1 MSTTQSLS
9 AQCEDILASIKEF
22 EKTDQTDRA
31 QRLRLV
37 QSLNKLT
44 HRLKDPKEAI
54 FDHFTNVCQSS
65 SRSFFSFPVNNVQ
78 GYVGSSDKTYNYML
92 LPFLSSFSLMK
103 WTIDL

>member
-1 MSTTQSLS
+1 MLRGFTIYHLGCLNLLIGQDRRSIGAITMSTSQSLS

-44 HRLKDPKEAI
+44 HRLKEPKEAI
-54 FDHFTNVCQSS
+54 FDHFTNVRQLPLF
-65 SRSFFSFPVNNVQ
+65 RSPILFE
-78 GYVGSSDKTYNYML
+78 M
-92 LPFLSSFSLMK
+92 
-103 WTIDL
+103 

>member
-65 SRSFFSFPVNNVQ
+65 SRCFFPFPSIMCKVMLGQ
-78 GYVGSSDKTYNYML
+78 AIKTYNYIL
-92 LPFLSSFSLMK
+92 LSLISSFSLMK
-103 WTIDL
+103 WTMDL